1 MNMNG
6 LLGIS
11 RSGMNSLQKNLDNV
25 ANNIANVNTNGYQT
39 QTTHF
44 KELINNAV
52 STEEVYFSGNAAQ
65 YGWSVGSSATT
76 GTSFGQGVLTASSQ
90 PLDMAIQGTGF
101 FGVRNGNNELLLTRA
116 GNFQLD
122 AEKGLVTSDGYPVA
136 MTTMVPANQWPNAQN
151 IQIDSA
157 GRVMTQ
163 QNGQAVLLGQL
174 TLYNPTN
181 MNDLVPVG
189 SQLFQTQNAQLTSSQ
204 ADPTAFGT
212 INQHYLEG
220 SNVDLAGSMTELLT
234 TQRAYALNTKAMQ
247 TTDDML
253 AVVNRFTN

>member
-65 YGWSVGSSATT
+65 YGWNVGSSATT

-90 PLDMAIQGTGF
+90 PLDVAIQGTGF

-136 MTTMVPANQWPNAQN
+136 MTTMVPANQWP
-151 IQIDSA
+151 
-157 GRVMTQ
+157 
-163 QNGQAVLLGQL
+163 
-174 TLYNPTN
+174 
-181 MNDLVPVG
+181 
-189 SQLFQTQNAQLTSSQ
+189 NAQLTSSQ

>member
-1 MNMNG
+1 MVIKRKR
-6 LLGIS
+6 LIS
-11 RSGMNSLQKNLDNV
+11 
-25 ANNIANVNTNGYQT
+25 
-39 QTTHF
+39 

-65 YGWSVGSSATT
+65 YGWNVGSSATT

-90 PLDMAIQGTGF
+90 PLDVAIQGTGF

-157 GRVMTQ
+157 GRLMTQ

-204 ADPTAFGT
+204 ADQTAFGT